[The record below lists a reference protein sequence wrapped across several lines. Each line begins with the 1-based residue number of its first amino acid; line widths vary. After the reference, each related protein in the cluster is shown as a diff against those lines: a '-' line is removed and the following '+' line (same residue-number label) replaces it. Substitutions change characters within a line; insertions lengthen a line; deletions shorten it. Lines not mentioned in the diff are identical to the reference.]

1 MSSQGTAN
9 EVLLES
15 AFRMSTA
22 LETKKLCEVRYYPK
36 IKKNNKKITTTEKL
50 SSKQNLILNSL
61 KITSYLATV
70 NLEETHTEPM
80 IVDTSEPSKHH

>member
-22 LETKKLCEVRYYPK
+22 LETKKTQKKLCEVRYYPK

-70 NLEETHTEPM
+70 NLERNSHRADDRGHE
-80 IVDTSEPSKHH
+80 

>member
-36 IKKNNKKITTTEKL
+36 IKK
-50 SSKQNLILNSL
+50 KQNNNNNRKTEFKTKPYFEFIKNNELFSHSKSGRNSHR
-61 KITSYLATV
+61 ADDRGH
-70 NLEETHTEPM
+70 E
-80 IVDTSEPSKHH
+80 